1 MKVLILPSLL
11 ILLPIGILFF
21 IIKYWT
27 KRKDIS
33 TAMKIALGSVF
44 IFIGLGASFYAMALS
59 MKGMA
64 ESNIKCTTGVVAFI
78 PLGLLTYFAGVP
90 LLLIFMKNKSLKN

>member
-11 ILLPIGILFF
+11 ILLPIGILFL

-27 KRKDIS
+27 KRKAIS
-33 TAMKIALGSVF
+33 TAMKIVLGCIF
-44 IFIGLGASFYAMALS
+44 ISIGLGVSFYAMALS
-59 MKGMA
+59 MEGMV
-64 ESNIKCTTGVVAFI
+64 ESNIKCMTGVVAFI
-78 PLGLLTYFAGVP
+78 PFGVFTYLAGVP